1 MQGKLHYIYDPLCG
15 WCYAAAP
22 LIQAAAELANSQITM
37 HAGGLWVNER
47 RQPLGKALRDYVKP
61 HDDRI
66 HTLTGQV
73 FGERYFNELLLN
85 ESLVLDSEPLIQAI
99 LAIEQMGGNSLV
111 MLQRLQQTHY
121 RDGIWTG
128 NSDVQAELVA
138 EQGISAADFE
148 SAKQRVNAA
157 THMQESRELMNK
169 FKVSG
174 FPALIL
180 LDDQHSQVIPLAQYY
195 GLVDAFKTYL
205 LSLS

>member
-1 MQGKLHYIYDPLCG
+1 MKLRLHYIYDPLCG

-22 LIQAAAELANSQITM
+22 LIQAAAELANSQIM
-37 HAGGLWVNER
+37 LHAGGLWVNER

-66 HTLTGQV
+66 YALTGQV

-99 LAIEQMGGNSLV
+99 LALEQMGGNPLV
-111 MLQRLQQTHY
+111 MLQRIQQTHY

-128 NSDVQAELVA
+128 SGDIQAALAA

-148 SAKQRVNAA
+148 SAKQRVNVAA
-157 THMQESRELMNK
+157 HMHASRELMDK
-169 FKVSG
+169 FNVSG
-174 FPALIL
+174 YPALVL
-180 LDDQHSQVIPLAQYY
+180 LDEQRRQLIPLAQYY
-195 GLVDAFKTYL
+195 GQVDAFKSYL
-205 LSLS
+205 LSLI